1 MKVLVLGSN
10 GLVGNSIVKIF
21 TNDPHVKEVV
31 GSNRNDTDLFN
42 FKETQ
47 ALIESTKPNI
57 IINAAAKVGGI
68 KANNEM
74 RVDFILENL
83 KININFL
90 EACIP
95 YPEIK
100 IINLGSSCIYPLQTP
115 NPIKEESFM
124 SGKLEATNSPY
135 AMAKLTAVEMGRSL
149 NIQYGHKVLNL
160 MPTNLYGPNDRFS
173 QNESH
178 VIPGLILKM
187 HNAKLSKQDYFEVW
201 GTGKPLREFMFVDD
215 LSKAILFL
223 IKNEYSEKD
232 LINIGTGDEIS
243 IYELAEKVKNVV
255 EYKGELKFDDSKP
268 DGIPR
273 KLLDSSLISNL
284 GWMPETN
291 LSEGLKITYDWFT
304 KNN

>member
-10 GLVGNSIVKIF
+10 GLVGKSIVKVFNNEPDI
-21 TNDPHVKEVV
+21 KEVV
-31 GSNRNDTDLFN
+31 ASSRNDTDLFD

-47 ALIESTKPNI
+47 ALIEATKPDI

-95 YPEIK
+95 YPNIK
-100 IINLGSSCIYPLQTP
+100 IVNLGSSCIYPLDIP

-124 SGKLEATNSPY
+124 SGKLEVTNSPY

-160 MPTNLYGPNDRFS
+160 MPTNLYGPNDRFTE
-173 QNESH
+173 NESH

-187 HNAKLSKQDYFEVW
+187 HNAKLSNKDYFDVW

-223 IKNEYSEKD
+223 IKIEYSEKD

-243 IYELAEKVKNVV
+243 IYELSEKVKRTVGF
-255 EYKGELKFDDSKP
+255 KGELRFDHSKP

-273 KLLDSSLISNL
+273 KLLDSSIINNL
-284 GWMPETN
+284 GWKPETG
-291 LSEGLKITYDWFT
+291 LSDGLKITYDWFT
-304 KNN
+304 KNI

>member
-10 GLVGNSIVKIF
+10 GLVGSSIVKIF
-21 TNDPHVKEVV
+21 NNEPAIKQVI

-47 ALIESTKPNI
+47 DLIESTKPNI

-100 IINLGSSCIYPLQTP
+100 IINLGSSCIYPLATP

-124 SGKLEATNSPY
+124 TGKLEATNSPY

-149 NIQYGHKVLNL
+149 NTQYGHKVLNL
-160 MPTNLYGPNDRFS
+160 MPTNLFGPNDRFS

-232 LINIGTGDEIS
+232 LLNIGTGDEIS

-255 EYKGELKFDDSKP
+255 EYRGELKFDDS
-268 DGIPR
+268 
-273 KLLDSSLISNL
+273 
-284 GWMPETN
+284 
-291 LSEGLKITYDWFT
+291 
-304 KNN
+304 

>member
-10 GLVGNSIVKIF
+10 GLVGSSIVKIF
-21 TNDPHVKEVV
+21 NNEPAIKQVI

-47 ALIESTKPNI
+47 DLIESTKPNI

-100 IINLGSSCIYPLQTP
+100 IINLGSSCIYPLATP

-124 SGKLEATNSPY
+124 TGKLEVTNSPY

-149 NIQYGHKVLNL
+149 NTQYGHKVLNL
-160 MPTNLYGPNDRFS
+160 MPTNLFGPNDRFTE
-173 QNESH
+173 NESH

-187 HNAKLSKQDYFEVW
+187 HNAKLSKQEYFEVW

-255 EYKGELKFDDSKP
+255 EYKGELKFDDTKP

-284 GWMPETN
+284 GWSPETN

>member
-21 TNDPHVKEVV
+21 NNEPNIEQVI

-47 ALIESTKPNI
+47 DLIESTKPNI

-100 IINLGSSCIYPLQTP
+100 IINLGSSCIYPLGTP

-124 SGKLEATNSPY
+124 TGKLEVTNSPY

-149 NIQYGHKVLNL
+149 NTQYGHKVLNL
-160 MPTNLYGPNDRFS
+160 MPTNLYGPNDRFTE
-173 QNESH
+173 NESH

-187 HNAKLSKQDYFEVW
+187 HNAKLSKKEYFEVW

-223 IKNEYSEKD
+223 INNEYSEKD
-232 LINIGTGDEIS
+232 LINIGTGDEVS
-243 IYELAEKVKNVV
+243 IYELAEKVKHIV
-255 EYKGELKFDDSKP
+255 EYKGELIFDHTKP

-273 KLLDSSLISNL
+273 KLLDSSIISNL
-284 GWMPETN
+284 GWRPVTN
-291 LSEGLKITYDWFT
+291 LSDGLKITYDWFT

>member
-160 MPTNLYGPNDRFS
+160 MPTNLYGPNDRFTE
-173 QNESH
+173 NESH

>member
-10 GLVGNSIVKIF
+10 GLVGNSIVNIF
-21 TNDPHVKEVV
+21 TNDPHIKEVV

-124 SGKLEATNSPY
+124 SGKLETTNSPY

-160 MPTNLYGPNDRFS
+160 MPTNLYGPNDRFTE
-173 QNESH
+173 NESH

-232 LINIGTGDEIS
+232 LINIGTGNEIS

-284 GWMPETN
+284 GWSPETN

-304 KNN
+304 NNN

>member
-10 GLVGNSIVKIF
+10 GLVGNSIVNIF
-21 TNDPHVKEVV
+21 TNDPHIKEVV

-124 SGKLEATNSPY
+124 SGKLETTNSPY

-160 MPTNLYGPNDRFS
+160 MPTNLYGPNDRFTE
-173 QNESH
+173 NESH

-232 LINIGTGDEIS
+232 LINIGTGNEIS

-284 GWMPETN
+284 GWSPETN